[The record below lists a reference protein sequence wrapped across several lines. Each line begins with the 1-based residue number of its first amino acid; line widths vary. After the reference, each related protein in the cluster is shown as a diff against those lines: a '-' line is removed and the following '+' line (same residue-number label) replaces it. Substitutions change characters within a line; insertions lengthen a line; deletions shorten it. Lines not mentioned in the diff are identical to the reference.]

1 MTAKLPE
8 DNDFRL
14 GEGSSD
20 DACSTDWENR
30 GLDWK
35 KKKNLN
41 KNYLRLKSEIT
52 QILSSSSC
60 SFYFTLFRISFNSV
74 H

>member
-35 KKKNLN
+35 KKIKFKQKLFAP
-41 KNYLRLKSEIT
+41 EIRNNT
-52 QILSSSSC
+52 DIKFIFMFIL
-60 SFYFTLFRISFNSV
+60 FHTF
-74 H
+74 